1 MGNLIRAGVDV
12 PGSIAFEEAG
22 MDALPGGGHPLL
34 GLSNLFELIFVGPA
48 GRADPVRGK
57 L

>member
-34 GLSNLFELIFVGPA
+34 GLSNLFKLIFVSPA